1 MPTYTD
7 CHIRV
12 RENLTIQRMPGN
24 PCDGIT
30 QQRAIFANPENQYYG
45 TFIGDIS
52 AGQVSL
58 SNTVIQ
64 NAQIAGGSI
73 ACSALDMQGG

>member
-1 MPTYTD
+1 
-7 CHIRV
+7 
-12 RENLTIQRMPGN
+12 MPGN

-52 AGQVSL
+52 AGQVSM
-58 SNTVIQ
+58 SSAVIQ
-64 NAQIAGGSI
+64 DAQIAGGSI
-73 ACSALDMQGG
+73 VCSSLDM